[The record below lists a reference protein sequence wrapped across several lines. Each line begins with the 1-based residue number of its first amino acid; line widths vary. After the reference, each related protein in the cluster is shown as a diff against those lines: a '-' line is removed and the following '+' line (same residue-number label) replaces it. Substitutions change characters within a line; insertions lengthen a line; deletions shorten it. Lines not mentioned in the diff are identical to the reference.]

1 VTGALWLLAL
11 LQGAPPDVTARVD
24 RARVTAGDELR
35 LTVRARSRTA
45 EPVTVVLPALT
56 GFAITG
62 SREVT
67 EVTIEGVGAPIRTT
81 TRELA
86 LRAQRPGTLVIGPVR
101 VRQGGHEVAT
111 APIAVTVDSAA
122 VGLATTLSPIARSL
136 LDAAPP
142 PGRNDRVALTVIVPG
157 DSVLVGQQVDVIAAA
172 WFPRELRERLRRAP
186 ILTMQTPEG
195 VWAYPGA
202 APAAVAA
209 SRLVRGRWMDLFVA
223 HQAVFP
229 LTRGPIAIPPAVVDY
244 AVPVSFSFFSREDRY
259 SLRSDTVSL
268 TALRLPAAG
277 RSGGKDQRVAAQGLT
292 LDLAIEPVNG
302 RVGEPIDVTARLTGV
317 GNVALWPEPA
327 IPWPSGF
334 RAYPGETGMR
344 VEPRDGRIAGTKTFH
359 YLVVPDSTGSFLVP
373 EIRYPYYDIAAGAY
387 SAATAAPRAVAVAP
401 GTEPRPARALPPL
414 MPGAGPVWSDAL
426 ARALAPW
433 GWLALLVGPPL
444 GVWLRRRRA
453 APHDATGDE
462 MSGAGG
468 AGSDGGPARPGRLGR
483 LEHEFHG
490 VLASHVPDARA
501 RDGDGLARAL
511 RAAGV
516 ESAVADHVMRLRD
529 RLRAARYGPR
539 GLGDAAELAAELAQV
554 LQVLGAEPA
563 GRRGRVGV
571 GWGGGGGGGVG
582 GTATLLALV
591 LLARPGGAQEP
602 SAEALYQAG
611 ALRAA
616 ADSFAARAAA
626 QPRVPAHWYD
636 LGATLYRA
644 GADGKALAAWARAG
658 RLAPRDRLMVRAREL
673 LPAPDAASDPLLA
686 TGVATPAEWALAAAV
701 LWVVLWGA
709 VMARARRGVVAGL
722 AALVLGAGGL
732 AWRAAARRTQPL
744 AIIVASGTPVRVA
757 PYGAASPATALQAGA
772 ALLVVRHY
780 GAWLEVRRVDGVRG
794 WVLASEVVRL

>member
-1 VTGALWLLAL
+1 VIAALGLLAA

-24 RARVTAGDELR
+24 RARLTAGEELR

-67 EVTIEGVGAPIRTT
+67 EVTIEGLGAPVRTT

-111 APIAVTVDSAA
+111 APITVTVDSAA
-122 VGLATTLSPIARSL
+122 VGLATALSPIARGL

-142 PGRNDRVALTVIVPG
+142 PARNDQVAVTVIVPG

-172 WFPRELRERLRRAP
+172 WFPREVRERLRRAP

-202 APAAVAA
+202 APTAVAA

-229 LTRGPIAIPPAVVDY
+229 LTRGLIVIPPAVVDY

-268 TALRLPAAG
+268 TALPLPASGRAAG
-277 RSGGKDQRVAAQGLT
+277 RDQRVAAQGLT
-292 LDLAIEPVNG
+292 LDLVIDPANG
-302 RVGEPIDVTARLTGV
+302 RVGEPIDVTARLSGV
-317 GNVALWPEPA
+317 GNVALWPEPG
-327 IPWPSGF
+327 IRWPAGF
-334 RAYPGETGMR
+334 RAYAGETGMR

-359 YLVVPDSTGSFLVP
+359 YLVVPDSTGSFLLP
-373 EIRYPYYDIAAGAY
+373 EIRYPYYDMAAGAY
-387 SAATAAPRAVAVAP
+387 GAATAAPRALAVAP
-401 GTEPRPARALPPL
+401 GTEPRAARALPPL
-414 MPGAGPVWSDAL
+414 MPGTAEVWSDAL
-426 ARALAPW
+426 ARDLAPW

-444 GVWLRRRRA
+444 VAWLWRRRA
-453 APHDATGDE
+453 AREVAADDE
-462 MSGAGG
+462 LSQDGG
-468 AGSDGGPARPGRLGR
+468 AGSDGGGGPARPGRLGR
-483 LEHEFHG
+483 LEREFHG

-539 GLGDAAELAAELAQV
+539 GLGDAAELGAELAQV
-554 LQVLGAEPA
+554 LRVLGAEPA
-563 GRRGRVGV
+563 GRRRRVAWRG
-571 GWGGGGGGGVG
+571 G
-582 GTATLLALV
+582 GTAALV
-591 LLARPGGAQEP
+591 ALAVLARPLSAQEP

-658 RLAPRDRLMVRAREL
+658 RLAPRDRLMVRAHEL
-673 LPAPDAASDPLLA
+673 LPTPDAASDPLLA
-686 TGVATPAEWALAAAV
+686 AGVATPAEWALAAAA
-701 LWVVLWGA
+701 LWLALWSA
-709 VMARARRGVVAGL
+709 VIARARRSAVVGL
-722 AALVLGAGGL
+722 AALGLVAGGL
-732 AWRAAARRTQPL
+732 AWREAARRARPL
-744 AIIVASGTPVRVA
+744 AIVVDSGTPVRVA

-772 ALLVVRHY
+772 ALLVMRRY
-780 GAWLEVRRVDGVRG
+780 GAWLEVWRADGVRG
-794 WVLASEVVRL
+794 WVLASEVVPL

>member
-1 VTGALWLLAL
+1 MIAALGLLAA

-24 RARVTAGDELR
+24 RARLTAGEELR

-67 EVTIEGVGAPIRTT
+67 EVTIEGLGAPVRTT

-111 APIAVTVDSAA
+111 APITVTVDSAA
-122 VGLATTLSPIARSL
+122 VGLATALSPIARGL

-142 PGRNDRVALTVIVPG
+142 PARNDQVAVTVIVPG

-172 WFPRELRERLRRAP
+172 WFPREVRERLRRAP

-202 APAAVAA
+202 APTAVAA

-229 LTRGPIAIPPAVVDY
+229 LTRGLIVIPPAVVDY

-268 TALRLPAAG
+268 TALPLPASGRAAG
-277 RSGGKDQRVAAQGLT
+277 RDQRVAAQGLT
-292 LDLAIEPVNG
+292 LDLVIDPANG
-302 RVGEPIDVTARLTGV
+302 RVGEPIDVTARLSGV
-317 GNVALWPEPA
+317 GNVALWPEPG
-327 IPWPSGF
+327 IRWPAGF
-334 RAYPGETGMR
+334 RAYAGETGMR

-359 YLVVPDSTGSFLVP
+359 YLVVPDSTGSFLLP
-373 EIRYPYYDIAAGAY
+373 EIRYPYYDMAAGAY
-387 SAATAAPRAVAVAP
+387 GAATAAPRALAVAP
-401 GTEPRPARALPPL
+401 GTEPRAARALPPL
-414 MPGAGPVWSDAL
+414 MPGTAEVWSDAL
-426 ARALAPW
+426 ARDLAPW

-444 GVWLRRRRA
+444 VAWLWRRRA
-453 APHDATGDE
+453 AREVAADDE
-462 MSGAGG
+462 LSQDGG
-468 AGSDGGPARPGRLGR
+468 AGSDGRGGPARPGRLGR
-483 LEHEFHG
+483 LEREFHG

-539 GLGDAAELAAELAQV
+539 GLGDAAELGAELAQV
-554 LQVLGAEPA
+554 LRVLGAEPA
-563 GRRGRVGV
+563 GRRRRVAWRG
-571 GWGGGGGGGVG
+571 G
-582 GTATLLALV
+582 GTAALV
-591 LLARPGGAQEP
+591 ALAVLARPLSAQEP

-616 ADSFAARAAA
+616 ADSFAARAGA

-658 RLAPRDRLMVRAREL
+658 RLAPRDRLMVRAHEL
-673 LPAPDAASDPLLA
+673 LPTPDAASDPLLA
-686 TGVATPAEWALAAAV
+686 AGVATPAEWALAAAA
-701 LWVVLWGA
+701 LWLALWSA
-709 VMARARRGVVAGL
+709 VIARARRSAVVGL
-722 AALVLGAGGL
+722 AALGLVAGGL
-732 AWRAAARRTQPL
+732 AWREAARRARPL
-744 AIIVASGTPVRVA
+744 AIVVDSGTPVRVA

-772 ALLVVRHY
+772 ALLVMRRY
-780 GAWLEVRRVDGVRG
+780 GAWLEVWRADGVRG
-794 WVLASEVVRL
+794 WVLASEVVPL

>member
-1 VTGALWLLAL
+1 VIAALGLLAA

-24 RARVTAGDELR
+24 RARLTAGEELR

-67 EVTIEGVGAPIRTT
+67 EVTIEGLGAPVRTT

-111 APIAVTVDSAA
+111 APITVTVDSAA
-122 VGLATTLSPIARSL
+122 VGLATALSPIARGL

-142 PGRNDRVALTVIVPG
+142 PARNDQVAVTVIVPG

-172 WFPRELRERLRRAP
+172 WFPREVRERLRRAP

-202 APAAVAA
+202 APTAVAA

-229 LTRGPIAIPPAVVDY
+229 LTRGLIVIPPAVVDY

-268 TALRLPAAG
+268 TALPLPASGRAAG
-277 RSGGKDQRVAAQGLT
+277 RDQRVAAQGLT
-292 LDLAIEPVNG
+292 LDLVIDPANG
-302 RVGEPIDVTARLTGV
+302 RVGEPIDVTARLSGV
-317 GNVALWPEPA
+317 GNVALWPEPG
-327 IPWPSGF
+327 IRWPAGF
-334 RAYPGETGMR
+334 RAYAGETGMR

-359 YLVVPDSTGSFLVP
+359 YLVVPDSTGSFLLP
-373 EIRYPYYDIAAGAY
+373 EIRYPYYDMAAGAY
-387 SAATAAPRAVAVAP
+387 GAATAAPRALAVAP
-401 GTEPRPARALPPL
+401 GTEPRAARALPPL
-414 MPGAGPVWSDAL
+414 MPGTAEVWSDAL
-426 ARALAPW
+426 ARDLAPW

-444 GVWLRRRRA
+444 VAWLWRRRA
-453 APHDATGDE
+453 AREVAADDE
-462 MSGAGG
+462 LSQDGG
-468 AGSDGGPARPGRLGR
+468 AGSDGRGGPARPGRLGR
-483 LEHEFHG
+483 LEREFHG

-539 GLGDAAELAAELAQV
+539 GLGDAAELGAELAQV
-554 LQVLGAEPA
+554 LRVLGAEPA
-563 GRRGRVGV
+563 GRRRRVAWRG
-571 GWGGGGGGGVG
+571 G
-582 GTATLLALV
+582 GTAALV
-591 LLARPGGAQEP
+591 ALAVLARPLAAQEP

-616 ADSFAARAAA
+616 ADSFAARAGA

-658 RLAPRDRLMVRAREL
+658 RLAPRDRLMVRAHEL
-673 LPAPDAASDPLLA
+673 LPTPDAASDPLLA
-686 TGVATPAEWALAAAV
+686 AGVATPAEWALAAAA
-701 LWVVLWGA
+701 LWLALWSA
-709 VMARARRGVVAGL
+709 VIARARRSAVVGL
-722 AALVLGAGGL
+722 AALGLVAGGL
-732 AWRAAARRTQPL
+732 AWREAARRARPL
-744 AIIVASGTPVRVA
+744 AIVVDSGTPVRVA

-772 ALLVVRHY
+772 ALLVMRRY
-780 GAWLEVRRVDGVRG
+780 GAWLEVWRADGVRG
-794 WVLASEVVRL
+794 WVLASEVVPL

>member
-1 VTGALWLLAL
+1 MIAALGLLAA

-24 RARVTAGDELR
+24 RARLTAGEELR

-67 EVTIEGVGAPIRTT
+67 EVTIEGLGAPVRTT

-111 APIAVTVDSAA
+111 APITVTVDSAA
-122 VGLATTLSPIARSL
+122 VGLATALSPIARGL

-142 PGRNDRVALTVIVPG
+142 PARNDQVAVTVIVPG

-172 WFPRELRERLRRAP
+172 WFPREVRERLRRAP

-202 APAAVAA
+202 APTAVAA

-229 LTRGPIAIPPAVVDY
+229 LTRGLIVIPPAVVDY
-244 AVPVSFSFFSREDRY
+244 AVPVSFSFFSHEDRY

-268 TALRLPAAG
+268 TALPLPASGRAAG
-277 RSGGKDQRVAAQGLT
+277 RDQRVAAQGLT
-292 LDLAIEPVNG
+292 LDLVIDPANG
-302 RVGEPIDVTARLTGV
+302 RVGEPIDVTARLSGV
-317 GNVALWPEPA
+317 GNVALWPEPG
-327 IPWPSGF
+327 IRWPAGF
-334 RAYPGETGMR
+334 RAYAGETGMR

-359 YLVVPDSTGSFLVP
+359 YLVVPDSTGSFLLP
-373 EIRYPYYDIAAGAY
+373 EIRYPYYDMAAGAY
-387 SAATAAPRAVAVAP
+387 GAATAAPRALAVAP
-401 GTEPRPARALPPL
+401 GTEPRAARALPPL
-414 MPGAGPVWSDAL
+414 MPGTAEVWSDAL
-426 ARALAPW
+426 ARDLAPW

-444 GVWLRRRRA
+444 VAWLWRRRA
-453 APHDATGDE
+453 AREVAAADE
-462 MSGAGG
+462 LAQDGG
-468 AGSDGGPARPGRLGR
+468 AGSDGGGGPARPGRLGR
-483 LEHEFHG
+483 LEREFHG

-539 GLGDAAELAAELAQV
+539 GLGDAAELGAELAQV
-554 LQVLGAEPA
+554 LRVLGAEPA
-563 GRRGRVGV
+563 GRRRRVAWRG
-571 GWGGGGGGGVG
+571 G
-582 GTATLLALV
+582 GTAALV
-591 LLARPGGAQEP
+591 ALAVLARPLGAQEP

-616 ADSFAARAAA
+616 ADSFAARAGA

-658 RLAPRDRLMVRAREL
+658 RLAPRDRLMLRAHEL
-673 LPAPDAASDPLLA
+673 LPTPDAASDPLLA

-701 LWVVLWGA
+701 LWLAMWSA
-709 VMARARRGVVAGL
+709 VMARARRSAVVGL
-722 AALVLGAGGL
+722 AALGLVAGGL
-732 AWRAAARRTQPL
+732 AWREAARRARPL
-744 AIIVASGTPVRVA
+744 AIVVDSGTPVRVA

-772 ALLVVRHY
+772 ALLVMRRY
-780 GAWLEVRRVDGVRG
+780 GAWLEVWRADGVRG
-794 WVLASEVVRL
+794 WVLASEVVPL

>member
-1 VTGALWLLAL
+1 MIAALGLLAA

-24 RARVTAGDELR
+24 RARLTAGEELR

-67 EVTIEGVGAPIRTT
+67 EVTIEGLGAPVRTT

-111 APIAVTVDSAA
+111 APITVTVDSAA
-122 VGLATTLSPIARSL
+122 VGLATALSPIARGL

-142 PGRNDRVALTVIVPG
+142 PARNDQVAVTVIVPG

-172 WFPRELRERLRRAP
+172 WFPREVRERLRRAP

-202 APAAVAA
+202 APTAVAA

-229 LTRGPIAIPPAVVDY
+229 LTRGLIVIPPAVVDY

-268 TALRLPAAG
+268 TALPLPASGRAAG
-277 RSGGKDQRVAAQGLT
+277 RDQRVAAQGLT
-292 LDLAIEPVNG
+292 LDLVIDPANG
-302 RVGEPIDVTARLTGV
+302 RVGEPIDVTARLSGV
-317 GNVALWPEPA
+317 GNVALWPEPG
-327 IPWPSGF
+327 IRWPAGF
-334 RAYPGETGMR
+334 RAYAGETGMR

-359 YLVVPDSTGSFLVP
+359 YLVVPDSTGSFLLP
-373 EIRYPYYDIAAGAY
+373 EIRYPYYDMAAGAY
-387 SAATAAPRAVAVAP
+387 GAATAAPRALAVAP
-401 GTEPRPARALPPL
+401 GTEPRAARALPPL
-414 MPGAGPVWSDAL
+414 MPGTAEVWSDAL
-426 ARALAPW
+426 ARDLAPW

-444 GVWLRRRRA
+444 VAWLWRRRA
-453 APHDATGDE
+453 AREVAAADE
-462 MSGAGG
+462 LAQDGG
-468 AGSDGGPARPGRLGR
+468 AGSDGGGGPARPGRLGR
-483 LEHEFHG
+483 LEREFHG

-539 GLGDAAELAAELAQV
+539 GLGDAAELGAELAQV
-554 LQVLGAEPA
+554 LRVLGAEPA
-563 GRRGRVGV
+563 GRRRRVAWRG
-571 GWGGGGGGGVG
+571 G
-582 GTATLLALV
+582 GTAALV
-591 LLARPGGAQEP
+591 ALAVLARPLGAQEP

-616 ADSFAARAAA
+616 ADSFAARAGA

-658 RLAPRDRLMVRAREL
+658 RLAPRDRLMVRAHEL
-673 LPAPDAASDPLLA
+673 LPTPDAASDPLLA

-701 LWVVLWGA
+701 LWLAMWSA
-709 VMARARRGVVAGL
+709 VMARARRSAVVGL
-722 AALVLGAGGL
+722 AALGLVAGGL
-732 AWRAAARRTQPL
+732 AWREAARRARPL
-744 AIIVASGTPVRVA
+744 AIVVDSGTPVRVA

-772 ALLVVRHY
+772 ALLVMRRY
-780 GAWLEVRRVDGVRG
+780 GAWLEVWRADGVRG
-794 WVLASEVVRL
+794 WVLASEVVPL

>member
-1 VTGALWLLAL
+1 VIAALGLLAA

-24 RARVTAGDELR
+24 RARLTAGEELR

-67 EVTIEGVGAPIRTT
+67 EVTIEGLGAPVRTT

-111 APIAVTVDSAA
+111 APITVTVDSAA
-122 VGLATTLSPIARSL
+122 VGLATALSPIARGL

-142 PGRNDRVALTVIVPG
+142 PARNDQVAVTVIVPG

-172 WFPRELRERLRRAP
+172 WFPREVRERLRRAP

-202 APAAVAA
+202 APTAVAA

-229 LTRGPIAIPPAVVDY
+229 LTRGLIVIPPAVVDY

-268 TALRLPAAG
+268 TALPLPASGRAAG
-277 RSGGKDQRVAAQGLT
+277 RDQRVAAQGLT
-292 LDLAIEPVNG
+292 LDLVIDPANG
-302 RVGEPIDVTARLTGV
+302 RVGEPIDVTARLSGV
-317 GNVALWPEPA
+317 GNVALWPEPG
-327 IPWPSGF
+327 IRWPAGF
-334 RAYPGETGMR
+334 RAYAGETGMR

-359 YLVVPDSTGSFLVP
+359 YLVVPDSTGSFLLP
-373 EIRYPYYDIAAGAY
+373 EIRYPYYDMAAGAY
-387 SAATAAPRAVAVAP
+387 GAATAAPRALAVAP
-401 GTEPRPARALPPL
+401 GTEPRAARALPPL
-414 MPGAGPVWSDAL
+414 MPGTAEVWSDAL
-426 ARALAPW
+426 ARDLAPW

-444 GVWLRRRRA
+444 VAWLWRRRA
-453 APHDATGDE
+453 AREVAADDE
-462 MSGAGG
+462 LSRDGG
-468 AGSDGGPARPGRLGR
+468 AGSDGGGGPARPGRLGR
-483 LEHEFHG
+483 LEREFHG

-539 GLGDAAELAAELAQV
+539 GLGDAAELGAELAQV
-554 LQVLGAEPA
+554 LRVLGAEPA
-563 GRRGRVGV
+563 GRRRRVAWRG
-571 GWGGGGGGGVG
+571 G
-582 GTATLLALV
+582 GTAALV
-591 LLARPGGAQEP
+591 ALAVLARPLGAQEP

-616 ADSFAARAAA
+616 ADSFAARAGA

-658 RLAPRDRLMVRAREL
+658 RLAPRDRLMLRAHEL
-673 LPAPDAASDPLLA
+673 LPTPDAASDPLLA

-701 LWVVLWGA
+701 LWLAMWSA
-709 VMARARRGVVAGL
+709 VMARARRSAVVGL
-722 AALVLGAGGL
+722 AALGLVAGGL
-732 AWRAAARRTQPL
+732 AWREAARRARPL
-744 AIIVASGTPVRVA
+744 AIVVDSGTPVRVA

-772 ALLVVRHY
+772 ALLVMRRY
-780 GAWLEVRRVDGVRG
+780 GAWLEVWRADGVRG
-794 WVLASEVVRL
+794 WVLASEVVPL

>member
-1 VTGALWLLAL
+1 MIAALGLLAA

-24 RARVTAGDELR
+24 RARLTAGEELH

-67 EVTIEGVGAPIRTT
+67 EVTIEGLGAPVRTT

-111 APIAVTVDSAA
+111 APITVTVDSAA
-122 VGLATTLSPIARSL
+122 VGLATALSPIARGL

-142 PGRNDRVALTVIVPG
+142 PARNDQVAVTVIVPG

-172 WFPRELRERLRRAP
+172 WFPREVRERLRRAP

-202 APAAVAA
+202 APTAVAA

-229 LTRGPIAIPPAVVDY
+229 LTRGLIVIPPAVVDY

-268 TALRLPAAG
+268 TALPLPASGRAAG
-277 RSGGKDQRVAAQGLT
+277 RDQRVAAQGLT
-292 LDLAIEPVNG
+292 LDLVIDPANG
-302 RVGEPIDVTARLTGV
+302 RVGEPIDVTARLSGV
-317 GNVALWPEPA
+317 GNVALWPEPG
-327 IPWPSGF
+327 IRWPAGF
-334 RAYPGETGMR
+334 RAYAGETGMR

-359 YLVVPDSTGSFLVP
+359 YLVVPDSTGSFLLP
-373 EIRYPYYDIAAGAY
+373 EIRYPYYDMAAGAY
-387 SAATAAPRAVAVAP
+387 GAATAAPRALAVAP
-401 GTEPRPARALPPL
+401 GTEPRAARALPPL
-414 MPGAGPVWSDAL
+414 MPGTAEVWSDAL
-426 ARALAPW
+426 ARDLAPW

-444 GVWLRRRRA
+444 VAWLWRRRA
-453 APHDATGDE
+453 AREVAADDE
-462 MSGAGG
+462 LSQDGG
-468 AGSDGGPARPGRLGR
+468 AGSDGGGGPARPGRLGR
-483 LEHEFHG
+483 LEREFHG

-539 GLGDAAELAAELAQV
+539 GLGDAAELGAELAQV
-554 LQVLGAEPA
+554 LRVLGAEPA
-563 GRRGRVGV
+563 GRRRRVAWRG
-571 GWGGGGGGGVG
+571 G
-582 GTATLLALV
+582 GTAALV
-591 LLARPGGAQEP
+591 ALAVLARPLSAQEP

-658 RLAPRDRLMVRAREL
+658 RLAPRDRLMVRAHEL
-673 LPAPDAASDPLLA
+673 LPTPDAASDPLLA
-686 TGVATPAEWALAAAV
+686 AGVATPAEWALAAAA
-701 LWVVLWGA
+701 LWLALWSA
-709 VMARARRGVVAGL
+709 VIARARRSAVVGL
-722 AALVLGAGGL
+722 AALGLVAGGL
-732 AWRAAARRTQPL
+732 AWREAARRARPL
-744 AIIVASGTPVRVA
+744 AIVVDSGTPVRVA

-772 ALLVVRHY
+772 ALLVIRRY
-780 GAWLEVRRVDGVRG
+780 GAWLEVWRADGVRG
-794 WVLASEVVRL
+794 WVLASEVVPL

>member
-1 VTGALWLLAL
+1 MIAALGLLAA

-24 RARVTAGDELR
+24 RARLTAGEELR

-67 EVTIEGVGAPIRTT
+67 EVTIEGLGAPVRTT

-111 APIAVTVDSAA
+111 APITVTVDSAA
-122 VGLATTLSPIARSL
+122 VGLATALSPIARGL

-142 PGRNDRVALTVIVPG
+142 PARNDQVAVTVIVPG

-172 WFPRELRERLRRAP
+172 WFPREVRERLRRAP

-202 APAAVAA
+202 APTAVAA

-229 LTRGPIAIPPAVVDY
+229 LTRGLIVIPPAVVDY

-268 TALRLPAAG
+268 TALPLPASGRAAG
-277 RSGGKDQRVAAQGLT
+277 RDQRVAAQGLT
-292 LDLAIEPVNG
+292 LDLVIDPANG
-302 RVGEPIDVTARLTGV
+302 RVGEPIDVTARLSGV
-317 GNVALWPEPA
+317 GNVALWPEPG
-327 IPWPSGF
+327 IRWPAGF
-334 RAYPGETGMR
+334 RAYAGETGMR

-359 YLVVPDSTGSFLVP
+359 YLVVPDSTGSFLLP
-373 EIRYPYYDIAAGAY
+373 EIRYPYYDMAAGAY
-387 SAATAAPRAVAVAP
+387 GAATAAPRALAVAP
-401 GTEPRPARALPPL
+401 GTEPRAARALPPL
-414 MPGAGPVWSDAL
+414 MPGTAEVWSDAL
-426 ARALAPW
+426 ARDLAPW

-444 GVWLRRRRA
+444 VAWLWRRRA
-453 APHDATGDE
+453 AREVAADDE
-462 MSGAGG
+462 LSQDGG
-468 AGSDGGPARPGRLGR
+468 AGSDGGGGPARPGRLGR
-483 LEHEFHG
+483 LEREFHG

-539 GLGDAAELAAELAQV
+539 GLGDAAELGAELAQV
-554 LQVLGAEPA
+554 LRVLGAEPA
-563 GRRGRVGV
+563 GRRRRVAWRG
-571 GWGGGGGGGVG
+571 G
-582 GTATLLALV
+582 GTAALV
-591 LLARPGGAQEP
+591 ALAVLARPLGAQEP

-616 ADSFAARAAA
+616 ADSFAARAGA

-658 RLAPRDRLMVRAREL
+658 RLAPRDRLMLRAHEL
-673 LPAPDAASDPLLA
+673 LPTPDAASDPLLA

-701 LWVVLWGA
+701 LWLAMWSA
-709 VMARARRGVVAGL
+709 VMARARRSAVVGL
-722 AALVLGAGGL
+722 AALGLVAGGL
-732 AWRAAARRTQPL
+732 AWREAARRARPL
-744 AIIVASGTPVRVA
+744 AIVVDSGTPVRVA
-757 PYGAASPATALQAGA
+757 P
-772 ALLVVRHY
+772 
-780 GAWLEVRRVDGVRG
+780 
-794 WVLASEVVRL
+794 

>member
-1 VTGALWLLAL
+1 MIAALGLLAA

-24 RARVTAGDELR
+24 RARLTAGEELR

-67 EVTIEGVGAPIRTT
+67 EVTIEGLGAPVRTT

-111 APIAVTVDSAA
+111 APITVTVDSAA
-122 VGLATTLSPIARSL
+122 VGLATALSPIARGL

-142 PGRNDRVALTVIVPG
+142 PARNDQVAVTVIVPG

-172 WFPRELRERLRRAP
+172 WFPREVRERLRRAP

-202 APAAVAA
+202 APTAVAA

-229 LTRGPIAIPPAVVDY
+229 LTRGLIVIPPAVVDY

-268 TALRLPAAG
+268 TALPLPASGRAAG
-277 RSGGKDQRVAAQGLT
+277 RDQRVAAQGLT
-292 LDLAIEPVNG
+292 LDLVIDPANG
-302 RVGEPIDVTARLTGV
+302 RVGEPIDVTARLSGV
-317 GNVALWPEPA
+317 GNVALWPEPG
-327 IPWPSGF
+327 IRWPAGF
-334 RAYPGETGMR
+334 RAYAGETGMR

-359 YLVVPDSTGSFLVP
+359 YLVVPDSTGSFLLP
-373 EIRYPYYDIAAGAY
+373 EIRYPYYDMAAGAY
-387 SAATAAPRAVAVAP
+387 GAATAAPRALAVAP
-401 GTEPRPARALPPL
+401 GTEPRAARALPPL
-414 MPGAGPVWSDAL
+414 MPGTAEVWSDAL
-426 ARALAPW
+426 ARDLAPW

-444 GVWLRRRRA
+444 VAWLWRRRA
-453 APHDATGDE
+453 AREVAAADE
-462 MSGAGG
+462 LAQDGG
-468 AGSDGGPARPGRLGR
+468 AGSDGGGGPARPGRLGR
-483 LEHEFHG
+483 LEREFHG

-539 GLGDAAELAAELAQV
+539 GLGDAAELGAELAQV
-554 LQVLGAEPA
+554 LRVLGAEPA
-563 GRRGRVGV
+563 GRRRRVAWRG
-571 GWGGGGGGGVG
+571 G
-582 GTATLLALV
+582 GTAALV
-591 LLARPGGAQEP
+591 ALAVLARPLGAQEP

-616 ADSFAARAAA
+616 ADSFAARAGA

-658 RLAPRDRLMVRAREL
+658 RLAPRDRLMLRAHEL
-673 LPAPDAASDPLLA
+673 LPTPDAASDPLLA

-701 LWVVLWGA
+701 LWLAMWSA
-709 VMARARRGVVAGL
+709 VMARARRSAVVGL
-722 AALVLGAGGL
+722 AALGLVAGGL
-732 AWRAAARRTQPL
+732 AWREAARRARPL
-744 AIIVASGTPVRVA
+744 AIVVDSGTPVRVA

-772 ALLVVRHY
+772 ALLVMRRY
-780 GAWLEVRRVDGVRG
+780 GAWLEVWRADGVRG
-794 WVLASEVVRL
+794 WVLASEVVPL

>member
-1 VTGALWLLAL
+1 MIAALGLLAA

-24 RARVTAGDELR
+24 RARLTAGEELR

-67 EVTIEGVGAPIRTT
+67 EVTIEGLGAPVRTT

-111 APIAVTVDSAA
+111 APITVTVDSAA
-122 VGLATTLSPIARSL
+122 VGLATALSPIARGL

-142 PGRNDRVALTVIVPG
+142 PARNDQVAVTVIVPG

-172 WFPRELRERLRRAP
+172 WFPREVRERLRRAP

-202 APAAVAA
+202 APTAVAA

-229 LTRGPIAIPPAVVDY
+229 LTRGLIVIPPAVVDY

-268 TALRLPAAG
+268 TALPLPASGRAAG
-277 RSGGKDQRVAAQGLT
+277 RDQRVAAQGLT
-292 LDLAIEPVNG
+292 LDLVIDPANG
-302 RVGEPIDVTARLTGV
+302 RVGEPIDVTARLSGV
-317 GNVALWPEPA
+317 GNVALWPEPG
-327 IPWPSGF
+327 IRWPAGF
-334 RAYPGETGMR
+334 RAYAGETGMR

-359 YLVVPDSTGSFLVP
+359 YLVVPDSTGSFLLP
-373 EIRYPYYDIAAGAY
+373 EIRYPYYDMAAGAY
-387 SAATAAPRAVAVAP
+387 GAATAAPRALAVAP
-401 GTEPRPARALPPL
+401 GTEPRAARALPPL
-414 MPGAGPVWSDAL
+414 MPGTAEVWSDAL
-426 ARALAPW
+426 ARDLAPW

-444 GVWLRRRRA
+444 VAWLWRRRA
-453 APHDATGDE
+453 AREVAADDE
-462 MSGAGG
+462 LSQDGG
-468 AGSDGGPARPGRLGR
+468 AGSDGGGGPARPGRLGR
-483 LEHEFHG
+483 LEREFHG

-539 GLGDAAELAAELAQV
+539 GLGDAAELGAELAQV
-554 LQVLGAEPA
+554 LRVLGAEPA
-563 GRRGRVGV
+563 GRRRRVAWRG
-571 GWGGGGGGGVG
+571 G
-582 GTATLLALV
+582 GTAALV
-591 LLARPGGAQEP
+591 ALAVLARPLSAQEP

-616 ADSFAARAAA
+616 ADSFAARAGA

-658 RLAPRDRLMVRAREL
+658 RLAPRDRLMVRAHEL
-673 LPAPDAASDPLLA
+673 LPTPDAASDPLLA
-686 TGVATPAEWALAAAV
+686 AGVATPAEWALAAAA
-701 LWVVLWGA
+701 LWLALWSA
-709 VMARARRGVVAGL
+709 VIARARRSAVVGL
-722 AALVLGAGGL
+722 AALGLVAGGL
-732 AWRAAARRTQPL
+732 AWREAARRARPL
-744 AIIVASGTPVRVA
+744 AIVVDSGTPVRVA

-772 ALLVVRHY
+772 ALLVMRRY
-780 GAWLEVRRVDGVRG
+780 GAWLEVWRADGVRG
-794 WVLASEVVRL
+794 WVLASEVVPL